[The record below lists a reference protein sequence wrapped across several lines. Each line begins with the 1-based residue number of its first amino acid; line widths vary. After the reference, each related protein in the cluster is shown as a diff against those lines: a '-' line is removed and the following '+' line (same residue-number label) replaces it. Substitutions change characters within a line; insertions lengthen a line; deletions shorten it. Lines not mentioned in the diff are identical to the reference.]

1 MKLVGCR
8 ELNPPRVKMA
18 DIISPPPSQSFVFLD
33 EHEKTID
40 DSFFAIPVYAA
51 KHWQNSA
58 AYWHNGG
65 GTFGF
70 ADGHSEGHKWVHE
83 KTRSSNRG
91 YNFAPTAGGDKDLLW
106 IKERILI
113 DPNKSIPH

>member
-1 MKLVGCR
+1 MKI
-8 ELNPPRVKMA
+8 A
-18 DIISPPPSQSFVFLD
+18 DIINPPPSQSFVFLD
-33 EHEKTID
+33 EHENTID

-51 KHWQNSA
+51 KHWQNSPS
-58 AYWHNGG
+58 YWHNGG

-83 KTRSSNRG
+83 KTRSPKRG
-91 YNFAPTAGGDKDLLW
+91 YNFAPTPGGDKDLLW

-113 DPNKSIPH
+113 DPKKSIPH

>member
-1 MKLVGCR
+1 MV
-8 ELNPPRVKMA
+8 E
-18 DIISPPPSQSFVFLD
+18 ISF
-33 EHEKTID
+33 D

-70 ADGHSEGHKWVHE
+70 ADGHSEGRKWVHE
-83 KTRSSNRG
+83 KTRWPNRA
-91 YNFAPTAGGDKDLLW
+91 YNFAPTPGGDKDLLW

-113 DPNKSIPH
+113 DPNRTIPH